1 MSDSLLPEGF
11 VKPAAAFAGSAFLMS
26 PIGIPFFVKGVPRI
40 ILAGLGGLIAGQVA
54 EMVADGIE
62 QIMPDPEEE

>member
-1 MSDSLLPEGF
+1 MSDSLLPEGI
-11 VKPAAAFAGSAFLMS
+11 VKPAAALAGSAFLMS

-54 EMVADGIE
+54 EMVAEGIE
-62 QIMPDPEEE
+62 QIMPDQEEE